1 MEKNNIEF
9 QNFKKKEYYPLD
21 SCKVFF
27 YVILSI
33 VIASLFSIILFS
45 VISYMFKNTYT
56 SSEFDKLPGVIYA
69 KTLVMPV
76 TFFLLYFIYSKKNN
90 INMITATKFKPI
102 KNPQIIVSSVLLS
115 FVSVFAIGSFI
126 GLFNWGLYEIGYRP
140 TTSFEFEM
148 DTPSKLIAGIFSMAI
163 LPAVAEEL
171 IFRGI
176 ILQGLMKKYSKFAS
190 IIMSAIFF
198 MLMHG
203 ALSQTL
209 YQFYL
214 GIILAV
220 VVAYGGSIYYGMILH
235 FLNNLIVLVV
245 NFAGGLSILE
255 PYNMDTSLA
264 LKIIIPIIL
273 LVVGLILTFL
283 FIRVIKSNQS
293 KNPVIIT
300 SENVVE
306 ISSQQGNVGLRYFA
320 KNLNSFE
327 KVFFNSGMIVSIAV
341 WLMNTF
347 G

>member
-9 QNFKKKEYYPLD
+9 QNFKKKEYYPID

-27 YVILSI
+27 YVILAI
-33 VIASLFSIILFS
+33 VIASLFSVILFA
-45 VISYMFKNTYT
+45 VISYLFKNTYT
-56 SSEFDKLPGVIYA
+56 YSEFDKLPGVIYG
-69 KTLVMPV
+69 KTLIIPV
-76 TFFLLYFIYSKKNN
+76 TFLLLYFFYSKKNN
-90 INMITATKFKPI
+90 INMISATKFKPI
-102 KNPQIIVSSVLLS
+102 KNPHIIVSSVILA

-140 TTSFEFEM
+140 SSIEFEM
-148 DTPSKLIAGIFSMAI
+148 DTPWKLIAGIFSMAL

-171 IFRGI
+171 LFRGI

-220 VVAYGGSIYYGMILH
+220 VVAYGGSIFYGMILH

-255 PYNMDTSLA
+255 PSSMNTSLA
-264 LKIIIPIIL
+264 LKIIIPLIL
-273 LVVGLILTFL
+273 LIVGIVLTILI
-283 FIRVIKSNQS
+283 IKVIKSNQE
-293 KNPVIIT
+293 KNPVVIT

-306 ISSQQGNVGLRYFA
+306 ISSQQGNVGLKHFIQ
-320 KNLNSFE
+320 NLNSFE
-327 KVFFNSGMIVSIAV
+327 KVFFNSGMIVAVAV
-341 WLMNTF
+341 WLMNTI